1 MGAVLG
7 YVADGLWIVALSI
20 MASASRAAWSRID
33 PGTPMPLLMRRDG
46 TAALSAPRATALLLI
61 PGAAF
66 VTGLLLL
73 GLTAQASQ
81 TLVGAVL
88 LFSGRATLAAL
99 FALAHLRW
107 LHAALERLGA
117 QGQLRP

>member
-1 MGAVLG
+1 VGAVLG
-7 YVADGLWIVALSI
+7 YAADALWIVALSI
-20 MASASRAAWSRID
+20 MAGASRQAWSRI
-33 PGTPMPLLMRRDG
+33 PAGTPMPLLARRG
-46 TAALSAPRATALLLI
+46 GAPGLSAPRAVALLLI

-66 VTGLLLL
+66 VVGLLLL
-73 GLTAQASQ
+73 GVSVQAAR
-81 TLVGAVL
+81 TPPGAVI
-88 LFSGRATLAAL
+88 LFSARATLAAL